1 MIGRWTKLPLNQ
13 AAPPAGPD
21 QLYAGGLIYDART
34 SGRIGEVR
42 GDRSALMA
50 CPRPR
55 HLDDCMDGDL
65 YI

>member
-1 MIGRWTKLPLNQ
+1 MLPLNQ
-13 AAPPAGPD
+13 ATQPAGTD
-21 QLYAGGLIYDART
+21 QLYVGELSYDART